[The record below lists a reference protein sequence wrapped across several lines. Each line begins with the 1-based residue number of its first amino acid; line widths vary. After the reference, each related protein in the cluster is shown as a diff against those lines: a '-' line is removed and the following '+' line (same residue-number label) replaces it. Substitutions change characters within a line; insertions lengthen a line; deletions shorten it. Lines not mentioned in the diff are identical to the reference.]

1 MQVQRGAPIPARIF
15 ITALV
20 AGVGLLAASPAAFA
34 HTADRGF
41 VMLLPTGYYLFGGAA
56 AVALSFAVLV
66 VMPPVAL
73 AVLFATRL
81 RLVAR
86 PIDGRL
92 FTSTISFLVVAS
104 IWYAGLFGS
113 RDPLSNPLPLVF
125 WTVFWVG
132 FTLVVGLRGN
142 LWRWLEPW
150 YGPSRLILK
159 AIGRADAPPPL
170 KLPERMGHAGALVL
184 LLGFGWFELVYPSPD
199 DPALLAKVLI
209 AYWLFNLAG
218 ILAFGHEAWTAR
230 IELFS
235 VLYSMIGRLAPFQ
248 READSDGRQALFL
261 RFPGGALEKAPPLP
275 RGATLFL
282 LLALATVSFDGL
294 MRTFFWLSLV
304 GVNPLE
310 FPGRSAV
317 VFANTVGLAGIFSA
331 LSALFVFA
339 VWLGN
344 RIAGS
349 TASLA
354 TSCGLLV
361 WSILPIALAYHF
373 SHYLG
378 VLVINGQYALAAISD
393 PLSNGWN
400 IFGTAGFHVAAAAT
414 AGYDAAW
421 IIWNLQSAAIIGG
434 HLIAVMI
441 AHALAFRIYGS
452 ARQAALSQIPLAILM
467 VGYTVFGLW
476 LLSSPTG
483 G

>member
-1 MQVQRGAPIPARIF
+1 MMLLAGAS
-15 ITALV
+15 L
-20 AGVGLLAASPAAFA
+20 LLAAPAAVA

-66 VMPPVAL
+66 VMPARGVAS
-73 AVLFATRL
+73 LFSARL
-81 RLVAR
+81 RLIGR
-86 PIDGRL
+86 PFDGRL
-92 FTSTISFLVVAS
+92 VTSTASFLIVACL
-104 IWYAGLFGS
+104 WYAGLFGS
-113 RDPLSNPLPLVF
+113 RDPLSNPLPLAF

-132 FTLVVGLRGN
+132 FTLLVGLRGN

-150 YGPSRLILK
+150 YGPSRLIVR
-159 AIGRADAPPPL
+159 AMGRTDASPPL
-170 KLPERMGHAGALVL
+170 KLPERLGHAGALVL
-184 LLGFGWFELVYPSPD
+184 LFGFGWFELVYPSPD

-218 ILAFGHEAWTAR
+218 ILAFGHSAWTAR
-230 IELFS
+230 VELFS

-248 READSDGRQALFL
+248 RETDDDRRQALFL

-294 MRTFFWLSLV
+294 MRTFFWLGLI

-317 VFANTVGLAGIFSA
+317 VLANTAGLAGLFAA
-331 LSALFVFA
+331 LSALFFLA
-339 VWLGN
+339 VWLGK
-344 RIAGS
+344 RIARS
-349 TASLA
+349 DASL
-354 TSCGLLV
+354 TESCGSLV

-421 IIWNLQSAAIIGG
+421 VIWNLQSAAIIGG
-434 HLIAVMI
+434 HLVAVVL
-441 AHALAFRIYGS
+441 AHALALRLHGE
-452 ARQAALSQIPLAILM
+452 ARQATTSQIPLAILM